1 MSRVDH
7 GVKPGQEYDRLTT
20 VRIEKHRNENLWYCE
35 CSCGGHTWARAMDL
49 VKGRK
54 RGCVC
59 LRREAAT
66 AYNAARGVKAE
77 DRFDQLYVE
86 RVFVVGNGRD
96 AERYADCLCDCGRRK
111 TIRCGDLRSKASR
124 TCGHGVADA
133 ARARAEAMGV
143 KVGDTYDRWTVLE
156 TYVVGEKGSER
167 RVARCECRCGTL
179 AVVDCHNL
187 KSGAIRSCTCYQRE
201 AQRAHFSEKG
211 VLPGLRYGLLVVREI
226 YFTGGERSNRRAI
239 CDCDCGRE
247 KDVVAGSLVQKLTI
261 SCGCEGLLRMK
272 AGRRLKIRQDRM
284 ARNLHPDRPI
294 SGFNR
299 ALWDIFRRPSQVI
312 NARDRY
318 TCQLCGRRGGHL
330 HVHHIVKKS
339 HLDRFLD
346 PGNLVTL
353 CRMCHLVAHDQKT
366 RKAPN
371 PRLAKILGECA
382 LWANLDAPPDYDRP
396 GCEARVAALRF
407 LFKTPEAS

>member
-7 GVKPGQEYDRLTT
+7 GVKSGQEYDRLTT
-20 VRIEKHRNENLWYCE
+20 VRIEKRRNENLWYCE
-35 CSCGGHTWARAMDL
+35 CACGGHTWARAVDL

-59 LRREAAT
+59 LRREASA
-66 AYNAARGVKAE
+66 AYNASQGVKAE

-86 RVFVVGNGRD
+86 RVFVVGTGKD

-133 ARARAEAMGV
+133 TRARAEAMGV
-143 KVGDTYDRWTVLE
+143 KVGDAFDRWTVLE

-167 RVARCECRCGTL
+167 RVARCECRCGTI
-179 AVVDCHNL
+179 AIVDCHNL
-187 KSGAIRSCTCYQRE
+187 RTGASRSCACYQRE
-201 AQRAHFSEKG
+201 ALRAHFAENG

-226 YFTGGERSNRRAI
+226 YFTGGERSHRRAI

-261 SCGCEGLLRMK
+261 SCGCEGLRRMK
-272 AGRRLKIRQDRM
+272 AGRRLQVRQDRV

-299 ALWDIFRRPSQVI
+299 ALWDIFRGPSQVI
-312 NARDRY
+312 KARDRY

-339 HLDRFLD
+339 HLDLFLD

-353 CRMCHLVAHDQKT
+353 CQTCHLVAHDQKT

-371 PRLAKILGECA
+371 PRLAKILAECA
-382 LWANLDAPPDYDRP
+382 LWANLDSPPDYNRP
-396 GCEARVAALRF
+396 DCEARVADLRI